1 MVVVRACGG
10 GTRLGHLLTNNVGNQ
25 DSAQVDYVAA
35 MTHELKTSLTA
46 IIASAELIADE
57 LHPDEGSVQWK
68 LLQAIIRNAHRLD
81 ESITFFAEMPRQP
94 IQDFQFRPEPVDIG
108 QIIRDVVTR
117 LHPRIQA
124 RKQTLE
130 LEIAAALP
138 PVRADKQHLGQIL
151 LLLTANATKFSPEG
165 GSIKISAWQQDGES
179 LVARISDSCGGIPVE
194 EQELIFKPHYQI
206 GRSDG
211 EGGLGLTI
219 AKFLVELHG
228 GKIWVE
234 SQMGHG
240 CSFFVSLPL
249 FRRIA

>member
-1 MVVVRACGG
+1 MQ
-10 GTRLGHLLTNNVGNQ
+10 TNNMGNQ
-25 DSAQVDYVAA
+25 DSTQVDFVAA

-46 IIASAELIADE
+46 IIASADLIADE

-81 ESITFFAEMPRQP
+81 ERVTFFAQMPRQP
-94 IQDFQFRPEPVDIG
+94 MQDFQFRPEPVDIG
-108 QIIRDVVTR
+108 QVIGDVVTR
-117 LHPRIQA
+117 IHPRIQA
-124 RKQTLE
+124 RKQTLQ
-130 LEIAAALP
+130 LEIADSLP

-151 LLLTANATKFSPEG
+151 LLLTANATKFSAVG
-165 GSIKISAWQQDGES
+165 GSITISAWQQDRDNQ
-179 LVARISDSCGGIPVE
+179 VIRISDSCGGIPVE

-219 AKFLVELHG
+219 AKFLVELHK

-234 SQMGHG
+234 SQMGYG

-249 FRRIA
+249 FRRTT

>member
-1 MVVVRACGG
+1 
-10 GTRLGHLLTNNVGNQ
+10 
-25 DSAQVDYVAA
+25 

-57 LHPDEGSVQWK
+57 LHPDEGSVQWT

-81 ESITFFAEMPRQP
+81 ESVTFFAQMPRQP
-94 IQDFQFRPEPVDIG
+94 IQDFQFRPEAVDIG
-108 QIIRDVVTR
+108 PVIRDVVTR
-117 LHPRIQA
+117 IHPRIQA

-130 LEIAAALP
+130 LEIPDSLP
-138 PVRADKQHLGQIL
+138 SVRADKQHLGQIL
-151 LLLTANATKFSPEG
+151 LLLTANATKFSPDR
-165 GSIKISAWQQDGES
+165 GSIKISVWQQDREA
-179 LVARISDSCGGIPVE
+179 LVVQISDSCGGIPVE
-194 EQELIFKPHYQI
+194 EQENIFKPHYQI

-234 SQMGHG
+234 SQIGCG
-240 CSFFVSLPL
+240 CSFFISLPL
-249 FRRIA
+249 FRRST

>member
-1 MVVVRACGG
+1 MRVCGEG
-10 GTRLGHLLTNNVGNQ
+10 IRLEHLLAKNVSNQ
-25 DSAQVDYVAA
+25 DSTQVDYVAA

-57 LHPDEGSVQWK
+57 LHPDEGSVQWT

-81 ESITFFAEMPRQP
+81 ESVTYFAQMPRQP
-94 IQDFQFRPEPVDIG
+94 VQDFKFRPEPVDIG
-108 QIIRDVVTR
+108 TVIRDVVTR
-117 LHPRIQA
+117 IHPGIQS

-130 LEIAAALP
+130 LEIADSLP

-151 LLLTANATKFSPEG
+151 LLLTANATKFSRNG
-165 GSIKISAWQQDGES
+165 GDIKISVWQQDRET
-179 LVARISDSCGGIPVE
+179 LVTRISDSCDGIPVE

-211 EGGLGLTI
+211 EGGLGLAI

-234 SQMGHG
+234 SQIGCG
-240 CSFFVSLPL
+240 CSFFISLPI
-249 FRRIA
+249 FRRNT